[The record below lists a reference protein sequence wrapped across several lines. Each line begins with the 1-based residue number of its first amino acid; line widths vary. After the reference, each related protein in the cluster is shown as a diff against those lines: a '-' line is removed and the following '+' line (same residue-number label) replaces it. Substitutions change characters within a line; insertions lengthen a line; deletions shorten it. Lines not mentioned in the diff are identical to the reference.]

1 MFLIFF
7 LQDTLKGRS
16 KLGVQAYADA
26 LLIIPKTLA
35 SNSGFDPHD
44 SILPLI
50 EEHNEGHIVGIDVT
64 TGEPFDPES
73 EGVFDNYRVKRQQLH
88 SRYIEFLFITS
99 HYFLFTKLFLFLV
112 LSLQVNYYLL
122 MRFLEQVKLK
132 EVVKFL
138 KKNKS
143 FFDIGIRT

>member
-99 HYFLFTKLFLFLV
+99 HYFLFTKFIPFFSAVLASQLLLV
-112 LSLQVNYYLL
+112 DEILRAGKAQGGGQIPQ
-122 MRFLEQVKLK
+122 E
-132 EVVKFL
+132 E
-138 KKNKS
+138 
-143 FFDIGIRT
+143 